1 MQRDGQRDVNNL
13 TYQKRSNKLLSVEKY
28 GGYEVH
34 VLETTQIDN
43 IRLQSCTGW
52 FCGEKL
58 HNVESQFWHSESF
71 KKHFFLLCK
80 IINKNIDIQIEK
92 YIPDMFPPPP
102 APIVC
107 NSCTNH
113 FMLWSMPALVL
124 GWGDVHLVDGWG
136 EEHLVVG
143 GELYKGFGFFV
154 PPAKI

>member
-1 MQRDGQRDVNNL
+1 MVVMKSMYWKPHRSTTSDSKVARDGFAE
-13 TYQKRSNKLLSVEKY
+13 RSSIMLRAN
-28 GGYEVH
+28 
-34 VLETTQIDN
+34 
-43 IRLQSCTGW
+43 SCTVSPL
-52 FCGEKL
+52 K
-58 HNVESQFWHSESF
+58 NI
-71 KKHFFLLCK
+71 FFLLCK

>member
-1 MQRDGQRDVNNL
+1 
-13 TYQKRSNKLLSVEKY
+13 
-28 GGYEVH
+28 
-34 VLETTQIDN
+34 
-43 IRLQSCTGW
+43 
-52 FCGEKL
+52 
-58 HNVESQFWHSESF
+58 
-71 KKHFFLLCK
+71 
-80 IINKNIDIQIEK
+80 
-92 YIPDMFPPPP
+92 MFPPPP

-154 PPAKI
+154 PPAKIYKINQLIKMFCKISKIHPKDKILSKLLFKRLLKNNTQ